1 MARSVRSAGRRLPAL
16 LAGLVLLGG
25 WACAQAAGPAPPQ
38 ALTYADL
45 VGTPAQTAGSLR
57 LFLMLTALSLLP
69 LALICMTSFVRVV
82 VVLSMLRH
90 ALGLQETPPN
100 MVLIGLALFLT
111 LFSMQPTLRLVNE
124 NAAQPFME
132 NRLSLPAA
140 LEKGVE
146 PMKAFMIRQTREEDL
161 ALMVEVAGLPA
172 MPATAEEVSLLQLV
186 PAFMLSELRAAFQIG
201 FVLFLP
207 FLLVDLVVS
216 GVLMSLGMMMVPP
229 ATIAIPL
236 KVLLFVLID
245 GWNLVIRS
253 LLGTIH

>member
-1 MARSVRSAGRRLPAL
+1 MGRSTLHRAAAAAALL
-16 LAGLVLLGG
+16 LAGTCVPAL
-25 WACAQAAGPAPPQ
+25 AAGTAPPD
-38 ALTYADL
+38 AITYTDL
-45 VGTPAQTAGSLR
+45 MGTPGQTAGSLR

-82 VVLSMLRH
+82 VVLSLLRQ
-90 ALGLQETPPN
+90 ALGLQDTPPN
-100 MVLIGLALFLT
+100 TVLIGLALFLT
-111 LFSMQPTLRLVNE
+111 LFSMQPTFRQVNE
-124 NAAQPFME
+124 NAAQPFMQ

-140 LEKGVE
+140 VEQGIE

-161 ALMVEVAGLPA
+161 ALMLEVAGVA
-172 MPATAEEVSLLQLV
+172 VMPATAEEVSLLQLV
-186 PAFMLSELRAAFQIG
+186 PAFMLSELRTAFQIG

-229 ATIAIPL
+229 ATIAVPL

-245 GWNLVIRS
+245 GWNLVVRS

>member
-1 MARSVRSAGRRLPAL
+1 MTRRSTVRRAAAVGALL
-16 LAGLVLLGG
+16 LAGAMAPAL
-25 WACAQAAGPAPPQ
+25 AAGTGAAPAD
-38 ALTYADL
+38 AITYTDL
-45 VGTPAQTAGSLR
+45 MGTPGQTAGSLR

-82 VVLSMLRH
+82 VVLSLLRQ
-90 ALGLQETPPN
+90 ALGLQDTPPN

-111 LFSMQPTLRLVNE
+111 LFSMQPTFRLVNE
-124 NAAQPFME
+124 NAAQPFMQ

-140 LEKGVE
+140 VEQGIE

-161 ALMVEVAGLPA
+161 ALMLEVAGVAA

-186 PAFMLSELRAAFQIG
+186 PAFMLSELRTAFQIG

-229 ATIAIPL
+229 ATIAVPL

-245 GWNLVIRS
+245 GWNLVVRS

>member
-1 MARSVRSAGRRLPAL
+1 MPRRPLLAAALLGLACLPA
-16 LAGLVLLGG
+16 V
-25 WACAQAAGPAPPQ
+25 AAAAPAAAPE

-45 VGTPAQTAGSLR
+45 LGTSTQTAGSLR
-57 LFLMLTALSLLP
+57 LFLMLTALSLIP

-100 MVLIGLALFLT
+100 TVMIGLALFLT
-111 LFSMQPTLRLVNE
+111 LFSMQPTLQQVNV
-124 NAAQPFME
+124 NAAQPFMQ
-132 NRLSLPAA
+132 NRLSLPVA
-140 LEKGVE
+140 LEKGIA
-146 PMKAFMIRQTREEDL
+146 PIKAFMIRQTREEDL
-161 ALMVEVAGLPA
+161 ALMLEVSGTPALPKS
-172 MPATAEEVSLLQLV
+172 AEEVSLLQLV

-201 FVLFLP
+201 FILFLP
-207 FLLVDLVVS
+207 FLLVDLAVS
-216 GVLMSLGMMMVPP
+216 GALMSLGMMMVPP

>member
-1 MARSVRSAGRRLPAL
+1 MIRRSAAHRAGLAVALL
-16 LAGLVLLGG
+16 LAG
-25 WACAQAAGPAPPQ
+25 ACVPALAAGTAAAPAD
-38 ALTYADL
+38 AITYTDL
-45 VGTPAQTAGSLR
+45 MGTPGQTAGSLR

-82 VVLSMLRH
+82 VVLSLLRQ
-90 ALGLQETPPN
+90 ALGLQDTPPN
-100 MVLIGLALFLT
+100 TVLIGLALFLT
-111 LFSMQPTLRLVNE
+111 LFSMQPTFRQVNE
-124 NAAQPFME
+124 NAAQPFVQ

-140 LEKGVE
+140 VEQGIE

-161 ALMVEVAGLPA
+161 ALMLEVAGVAA

-186 PAFMLSELRAAFQIG
+186 PAFMLSELRTAFQIG

-229 ATIAIPL
+229 ATIAVPL

-245 GWNLVIRS
+245 GWNLVVRS

>member
-1 MARSVRSAGRRLPAL
+1 MIRRSTTLRAAAAVAL
-16 LAGLVLLGG
+16 LAGVCVPAL
-25 WACAQAAGPAPPQ
+25 AAGAAPAD
-38 ALTYADL
+38 AITYADL
-45 VGTPAQTAGSLR
+45 MGTPGQTAGSLR

-82 VVLSMLRH
+82 VVLSLLRQ
-90 ALGLQETPPN
+90 ALGLQDTPPN
-100 MVLIGLALFLT
+100 TVLIGLALFLT
-111 LFSMQPTLRLVNE
+111 LFSMQPTFRQVNE
-124 NAAQPFME
+124 NAAQPFMQ

-140 LEKGVE
+140 VEQGIE

-161 ALMVEVAGLPA
+161 ALMLEVAGVA
-172 MPATAEEVSLLQLV
+172 VMPATAEEVSLLQLV
-186 PAFMLSELRAAFQIG
+186 PAFMLSELRTAFQIG

-229 ATIAIPL
+229 ATIAVPL

-245 GWNLVIRS
+245 GWNLVVRS

>member
-1 MARSVRSAGRRLPAL
+1 MLRRPLLAALLLGLACVPAL
-16 LAGLVLLGG
+16 
-25 WACAQAAGPAPPQ
+25 AAPAAAPE

-45 VGTPAQTAGSLR
+45 LGTSTQTAGSLR
-57 LFLMLTALSLLP
+57 LFLMLTALSLIP

-100 MVLIGLALFLT
+100 TVMIGLALFLT
-111 LFSMQPTLRLVNE
+111 LFSMQPTLQQVNV
-124 NAAQPFME
+124 NAAQPFMQ

-140 LEKGVE
+140 LEQGIA
-146 PMKAFMIRQTREEDL
+146 PIKAFMIRQTREEDL
-161 ALMVEVAGLPA
+161 ALMLEVSGTTT
-172 MPATAEEVSLLQLV
+172 MPRSAEEVSLLQLV

-201 FVLFLP
+201 FILFLP

-216 GVLMSLGMMMVPP
+216 GALMSLGMMMVPP